1 MSDRQK
7 RSASMTTS
15 TPPQGVPYLGH
26 ITDSGRWANFR
37 RHADDIFICTPP
49 KCGTTWTQAICAML
63 VSGRADHGQLPGMVS
78 PWVDSNFAPIEDYL
92 RQVEAQ
98 THRRYLKTHTPFD
111 GLHSPTRSGAPTPRP
126 RPSMR

>member
-37 RHADDIFICTPP
+37 HHADDIFICTPP
-49 KCGTTWTQAICAML
+49 KCGTTWTQTLGNYSI
-63 VSGRADHGQLPGMVS
+63 VNVGTSLP
-78 PWVDSNFAPIEDYL
+78 
-92 RQVEAQ
+92 
-98 THRRYLKTHTPFD
+98 RR
-111 GLHSPTRSGAPTPRP
+111 
-126 RPSMR
+126 